1 MTPSPVR
8 LPRRRP
14 HRRAPLLPAL
24 AGLLLAAPAA
34 LSAPSALVAQAG
46 PQELRTAAEDA
57 GFERFTSHQEMM
69 DYLHELRARSAE
81 FRMGIYGHSR
91 QGRELPYLVFS
102 RPAVTRG
109 WEAAALG
116 KPVVELH
123 ANVHGGERDLR
134 ESLLQLVR
142 ALATP
147 GTPENALL
155 DDLVIV
161 VAPQINPD
169 GFEASPRGQR
179 GNAWGIDL
187 NRDYMKLEHPEIQ
200 TWAQNVLQEWN
211 PHVFVDGHNGGAFPY
226 HLKYQCPGHADP
238 NQALTAVCNEGIFPR
253 IDARLAE
260 EDYLSF
266 FWAGGSEDGW
276 RGGQTDGRISRNY
289 AGFANTIGILFESPG
304 WVPTPDAVRAGYLG
318 FLAVLEYVRDNPEE
332 VMETVRAARVEA
344 IRLGSEPTGEVA
356 VQMTVEAEPDPVD
369 FFIRG
374 DDGEVVEITGAPLLT
389 RPVATQTRARPW
401 AYLLPREAEDA
412 VALLER
418 HNIAVER
425 LTAPVTLEVQA
436 YELTGIAWE
445 RIYNHGSANRLEV
458 GELHTVELTFPEASF
473 VVPVGQMMGRVAS
486 HLLEPETND
495 NLLYWGT
502 MDRWLPLAQL
512 HAGGDD
518 PVFVPIYRLMAP
530 TPLPARLRR

>member
-1 MTPSPVR
+1 MTRSPVR
-8 LPRRRP
+8 LLRQRLR
-14 HRRAPLLPAL
+14 
-24 AGLLLAAPAA
+24 
-34 LSAPSALVAQAG
+34 LSALLFAATAAAAASTPVLHAQAG
-46 PQELRTAAEDA
+46 PQELRTAAEEA
-57 GFERFTSHQEMM
+57 NFERFTSHQEMM
-69 DYLHELRARSAE
+69 DYLHALRARSTE
-81 FRMGIYGHSR
+81 FRMGIYGHTR

-134 ESLLQLVR
+134 ESLLLLVR

-169 GFEASPRGQR
+169 GFEATPRGVR

-187 NRDYMKLEHPEIQ
+187 NRDYMKLDHPEIQ
-200 TWAQNVLQEWN
+200 LWVQNVLQEWN
-211 PHVFVDGHNGGAFPY
+211 PHVFVDGHNGGSFPY

-238 NQALTAVCNEGIFPR
+238 NQQLTALCNEGIFPR
-253 IDARLAE
+253 VDARLAD
-260 EDYLSF
+260 EDFLSF

-276 RGGQTDGRISRNY
+276 RGGQTDARISRNY
-289 AGFANTIGILFESPG
+289 AGFANTVGILFESPG
-304 WVPTPDAVRAGYLG
+304 WVPTADAVRAGYLG
-318 FLAVLEYVRDNPEE
+318 FLAVLEYVRDHPEQ

-344 IRLGSEPTGEVA
+344 IRLGSEPMGEIA
-356 VQMTVEAEPDPVD
+356 VQMTVEAEPEPVD

-374 DDGEVVEITGAPLLT
+374 ADGEVVEVTGAPLFT
-389 RPVATQTRARPW
+389 RPVATQTRPRPW

-412 VALLER
+412 VALLKR
-418 HNIAVER
+418 HNIAVEQ
-425 LTAPVTLEVQA
+425 LTAPVTLEVMA
-436 YELTGIAWE
+436 YELTGIEWE
-445 RIYNHGSANRLEV
+445 RIYNHASANRLEI
-458 GELHTVELTFPEASF
+458 GELVSAEITFPAGSY
-473 VVPVGQMMGRVAS
+473 VVPTGQMMGRVAS

-495 NLLYWGT
+495 NLIYWGT

-512 HAGGDD
+512 FGGGDA
-518 PVFVPIYRLMAP
+518 PALVPIYRLMTP
-530 TPLPARLRR
+530 TPLPARLLR